1 MNQITLLG
9 RLTRDPEVRYTP
21 NGKVVAQFALAV
33 DRPYK
38 NAEGQREADFI
49 PIVVWGNSAET
60 AGKYLA
66 KGRRLL
72 VEGRLQIRNYVD
84 KAGAKHYISEVIANR
99 FEFIDLPPREGAAPA
114 AAAPAASQPEA
125 PADFANQIPF
135 SEEIPF

>member
-60 AGKYLA
+60 AGKSG
-66 KGRRLL
+66 K
-72 VEGRLQIRNYVD
+72 QKRNRNSPLCSANAFKYCNFPAAFHHKHNNRGTD
-84 KAGAKHYISEVIANR
+84 IHSGNKNNKKHYKYKKN
-99 FEFIDLPPREGAAPA
+99 FC
-114 AAAPAASQPEA
+114 
-125 PADFANQIPF
+125 
-135 SEEIPF
+135 